1 MIKANSSEKNQFAYW
16 AQTIKTS
23 DLVGKKLTASVSI
36 KYNDVDESGVAL
48 VIRGDNTETPQG
60 SAEVFGT
67 TQHKIIKTGSGDWQ
81 TLEVSINNVP
91 DDIKS
96 ITVYMLLA
104 AQNGSVYFDDLSLVS
119 EIGQG
124 QTYTLQ
130 NTNFEIGNSYPE
142 FWWHGATNRNLF
154 NIELVNDVFH
164 SSSQSVKISANNSA
178 NEFSFW
184 AQTIQADELIGKSI
198 NIDIKIKSENI
209 SGEGIA
215 IAIRGDDTITPR
227 NGAEIFSTTQNNVK
241 IDGTFDWT
249 TYSVSM
255 DTIPEDIKSI
265 TIYLIYLRNTSGTV
279 YFDDINLN

>member
-1 MIKANSSEKNQFAYW
+1 
-16 AQTIKTS
+16 
-23 DLVGKKLTASVSI
+23 
-36 KYNDVDESGVAL
+36 
-48 VIRGDNTETPQG
+48 
-60 SAEVFGT
+60 
-67 TQHKIIKTGSGDWQ
+67 
-81 TLEVSINNVP
+81 VP
-91 DDIKS
+91 ENIKS
-96 ITVYMLLA
+96 ITVYMLLV

-119 EIGQG
+119 DIGQG
-124 QTYTLQ
+124 PTYSLQ

-142 FWWHGATNRNLF
+142 FWWQGATNRNLF

-164 SSSQSVKISANNSA
+164 SSSKSVKIRSNNSA

-198 NIDIKIKSENI
+198 NVDIKVKSENI

-249 TYSVSM
+249 TYSVSI
-255 DTIPEDIKSI
+255 DSIPENIKSI